1 MVNATPP
8 IFQLSEVCMDPSTTR
23 PRGFTWEQRDL
34 LWKWHRE
41 GVSRRTIAT
50 RLGKLP
56 GSIHEVI
63 RRAGGLAPRPRIRS
77 NHHLSLEDRQ
87 GIERALARGDS
98 YRTIARWIGCAPS
111 TISREVT
118 RHGGRAGYDAVRADI
133 AAWEHARRPKV
144 CRLATRRPLRRLIE
158 RKLRQQWS
166 PRQISRWLRLRCARS
181 PELQVSHETIYR
193 SLYIQSR
200 NVLRAELT
208 QELRRRRRVR
218 VARTATRKGQGRGQI
233 VDAIS
238 ISERPAEAADR
249 AVPGH
254 WEGDLIA
261 GRNNSYIATLVER
274 ATRFVVLVKMPS
286 KETTTVVPALI
297 RQIKRLPAHL
307 KRSLTWDRGT
317 ELAHHRAFS
326 VATGVQVYFC
336 DPQSP
341 WQRGSNENTN
351 GLLRQYFPRK
361 LDLSTFTQRQLDAVA
376 DGLNGRPRE
385 TLGFETP
392 AEVIAR
398 LLR

>member
-1 MVNATPP
+1 M
-8 IFQLSEVCMDPSTTR
+8 EVCMDPRTTT
-23 PRGFTWEQRDL
+23 PRGYTWEQRAL

-41 GVSRRTIAT
+41 GVSRRTIAR
-50 RLGKLP
+50 RLGKRP
-56 GSIHEVI
+56 GSVHDVI
-63 RRAGGLAPRPRIRS
+63 RTAGGIAPRLRTRS
-77 NHHLSLEDRQ
+77 PYRLSLEDRELIAR
-87 GIERALARGDS
+87 GLARGDS
-98 YRTIARWIGCAPS
+98 FRQIARWVGCAPS
-111 TISREVT
+111 SISREIAA
-118 RHGGRAGYDAVRADI
+118 HGGRPVYDALRADI
-133 AAWEHARRPKV
+133 AAWAAARRPKV
-144 CRLATRRPLRRLIE
+144 CRLATHRPLRRRVAAL
-158 RKLRQQWS
+158 LRQQWS
-166 PRQISRWLRLRCARS
+166 PRQISERLREDHPHQ
-181 PELQVSHETIYR
+181 PECHVSHETIYR

-200 NVLRAELT
+200 NVLKQELT

-261 GRNNSYIATLVER
+261 GRGNSYIATLVER
-274 ATRFVVLVKMPS
+274 ATRFVILVKVPS
-286 KETTTVVPALI
+286 KETTAVIPALI
-297 RQIKRLPAHL
+297 RQIKRLPTHL

-317 ELAHHRAFS
+317 ELAHHRVFS

-376 DGLNGRPRE
+376 DRLNGRPRE
-385 TLGFETP
+385 TLGWKTP
-392 AEVIAR
+392 AEVIQQV
-398 LLR
+398 LR